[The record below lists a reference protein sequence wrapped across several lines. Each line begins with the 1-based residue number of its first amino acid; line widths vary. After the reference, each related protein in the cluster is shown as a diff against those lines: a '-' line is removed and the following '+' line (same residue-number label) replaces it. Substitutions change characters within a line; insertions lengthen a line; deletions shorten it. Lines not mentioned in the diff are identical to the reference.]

1 MPKSHERIAQERE
14 FRKARIADAAMQLFA
29 EQGFSAVSVEQI
41 AEASG
46 YTRVSVY
53 NHFRGK
59 PMIYLYLVQ
68 RGCEVLAE
76 AMERKVTPALTSRAA
91 FEAFLEC
98 LIDALEKQPSFFELY
113 FLERER
119 VQRDMSAE
127 EVASL
132 DEAHLRIERP
142 TRGLFERGIAA
153 GAYRDIDAA
162 TASNLFF
169 ASFAGAILLFRTHTF
184 RANLRQLLF
193 AVGHYYLRGLE
204 SGEGAYVMPTRE
216 ILPAPAAP
224 TRAAIGENSSTTR
237 GTTRRE

>member
-14 FRKARIADAAMQLFA
+14 FRKARIADAAMRLFA
-29 EQGFSAVSVEQI
+29 EHGFSSVSVEQI

-68 RGCEVLAE
+68 RGCELLAE
-76 AMERKVTPALTSRAA
+76 EIEQRVTADLSPRTA
-91 FEAFLEC
+91 FQTFLEC
-98 LIDALEKQPSFFELY
+98 LIDCIEKQPSFFELY

-127 EVASL
+127 EVAQL
-132 DEAHLRIERP
+132 DEAHFRIERP
-142 TRGLFERGIAA
+142 TRQLFERGIAA
-153 GAYRDIDAA
+153 NAYHDIDSA
-162 TASNLFF
+162 TATNLFY

-184 RANLRQLLF
+184 KANLRQLLH
-193 AVGHYYLRGLE
+193 AVGHYYLRGLA

-216 ILPAPAAP
+216 LPP
-224 TRAAIGENSSTTR
+224 NS
-237 GTTRRE
+237 